1 MPTPLSVIILTYN
14 EAERL
19 PLCVEAVRPV
29 GDEILIVDSGS
40 SDGTVVLAKELVTKV
55 LERPMKNW
63 AEQRNWAM
71 DQAAHSW
78 VLFIDADEV
87 LDPML
92 QKTILAWKEQSHE
105 DKNGY
110 WGLKRVHYFQGKRMR
125 FSGLQSDVVVRLFH
139 RSQRYADREV
149 HEKLDLQKPQ
159 PLHGILHHHTY
170 LNHER
175 WENKQRSYAAKSALD
190 KNQSTG
196 ALTPFHFVVKPAF
209 RFVKHYL
216 LRGGILDGAAGWNYS
231 ISMAQ
236 GVYWRYAT
244 MKKLRNS

>member
-40 SDGTVVLAKELVTKV
+40 TDGTVRLANELGTKV

-71 DQAAHSW
+71 DQAKCLW

-87 LDPML
+87 LDEAL
-92 QKTILAWKEQSHE
+92 QNSILGWKEQSHE
-105 DKNGY
+105 NTKGY
-110 WGLKRVHYFQGKRMR
+110 WGLKRAHYFQGKRMR

-139 RSQRYADREV
+139 RSQRFADRAV
-149 HEKLDLQKPQ
+149 HEKLDLQKPK
-159 PLHGILHHHTY
+159 PLPGILHHHTY

-190 KNQSTG
+190 KDRSTG
-196 ALTPFHFVVKPAF
+196 ALTPFHFIIKPAF

-216 LRGGILDGAAGWNYS
+216 LRGGILDGRAGWNYS

-236 GVYWRYAT
+236 GVYWRYVE

>member
-1 MPTPLSVIILTYN
+1 MPTSLSVIILTYN

-19 PLCVEAVRPV
+19 PQCVEAVRSV

-40 SDGTVVLAKELVTKV
+40 MDGTARLAKELGTNV

-63 AEQRNWAM
+63 ADQRNWAM
-71 DQAAHSW
+71 DQAKYSW

-87 LDPML
+87 LDQAL
-92 QKTILAWKEQSHE
+92 QNSILAWKEQSHE
-105 DKNGY
+105 DTKGY

-139 RSQRYADREV
+139 RSQRYANREV
-149 HEKLDLQKPQ
+149 HEKLDLHKPQ
-159 PLHGILHHHTY
+159 PLPGILHHHTY
-170 LNHER
+170 LNQER
-175 WENKQRSYAAKSALD
+175 WENKQRSYATKSAID

-196 ALTPFHFVVKPAF
+196 ALTPFHFVAKPAF
-209 RFVKHYL
+209 RFIKHYL

-236 GVYWRYAT
+236 GVYWRYVA

>member
-1 MPTPLSVIILTYN
+1 MLTSLSVIILTYN

-19 PLCVEAVRPV
+19 PQCVEAVRSV

-40 SDGTVVLAKELVTKV
+40 MDGTARLAKELGTNV

-71 DQAAHSW
+71 DQAKYSW

-87 LDPML
+87 LDQGL
-92 QKTILAWKEQSHE
+92 QNSILAWKEQSHE
-105 DKNGY
+105 DTKGY

-139 RSQRYADREV
+139 RSQRYANREV
-149 HEKLDLQKPQ
+149 HEKLDLHKPQ
-159 PLHGILHHHTY
+159 PLPGTLHHHTY
-170 LNHER
+170 LNQER
-175 WENKQRSYAAKSALD
+175 WENKQRSYATKSAID

-196 ALTPFHFVVKPAF
+196 ALTPFHFVAKPAF
-209 RFVKHYL
+209 RFIKHYL

-236 GVYWRYAT
+236 GVYWRYVA

>member
-19 PLCVEAVRPV
+19 TRCVEAGRPV

-40 SDGTVVLAKELVTKV
+40 TDGTVALAKQLDTNV

-71 DQAAHSW
+71 DQATHSW

-87 LDPML
+87 MDEVL
-92 QKTILAWKEQSHE
+92 QKTILNWKEQSHE
-105 DKNGY
+105 NNNGF
-110 WGLKRVHYFQGKRMR
+110 WGLKRVHYFQGKRMH

-159 PLHGILHHHTY
+159 PLPGILHHHSY
-170 LNHER
+170 LNDEQ
-175 WENKQRSYAAKSALD
+175 WEKKQRSYAAKSALD

-196 ALTPFHFVVKPAF
+196 VLTPFHFVVKPAF

-216 LRGGILDGAAGWNYS
+216 IRGGILDGAAGWNYS

-236 GVYWRYAT
+236 GIFWRYVE

>member
-1 MPTPLSVIILTYN
+1 MPTQLSVIILTYN

-19 PLCVEAVRPV
+19 PQCVEAVRPV

-40 SDGTVVLAKELVTKV
+40 TDGTVALAKEMGTNV
-55 LERPMKNW
+55 LEHPMKNW
-63 AEQRNWAM
+63 AAQRNWAM
-71 DQAAHSW
+71 DQATHSW

-139 RSQRYADREV
+139 RSQRYANREV

-175 WENKQRSYAAKSALD
+175 WENKQRSYAAKSARD
-190 KNQSTG
+190 KNQTTG
-196 ALTPFHFVVKPAF
+196 ALTPYHFIIKPAF

-216 LRGGILDGAAGWNYS
+216 LRGGILDGEAGWNYS
-231 ISMAQ
+231 ISMAL
-236 GVYWRYAT
+236 GVYWRYAE

>member
-1 MPTPLSVIILTYN
+1 MPTSLSVIILTYN

-19 PLCVEAVRPV
+19 PQCVEAVRSV

-40 SDGTVVLAKELVTKV
+40 MDGTARLAKELGTNV

-71 DQAAHSW
+71 DQAKYSW

-87 LDPML
+87 LDQAL
-92 QKTILAWKEQSHE
+92 QNSILAWKEQSHE
-105 DKNGY
+105 DTRGY

-139 RSQRYADREV
+139 RSQRYANREV
-149 HEKLDLQKPQ
+149 HEKLDLHKPQ
-159 PLHGILHHHTY
+159 PLPGILHHHTY
-170 LNHER
+170 LNQER
-175 WENKQRSYAAKSALD
+175 WENKQRSYATKSAID

-196 ALTPFHFVVKPAF
+196 ALTSFHFVAKPAF
-209 RFVKHYL
+209 RFIKHYL

-236 GVYWRYAT
+236 GVYWRYVA